1 MMPVLYM
8 RHQMKAKEKTTMK
21 DLENKKALNEVEE
34 EADSGGCLLRGNP
47 KQTGKEN
54 VSWH

>member
-1 MMPVLYM
+1 
-8 RHQMKAKEKTTMK
+8 MK

-34 EADSGGCLLRGNP
+34 EADSVGCLLRGNP